1 MQKYTEEIFT
11 YSAYS
16 YIPKDINGQPARTRR
31 KDMACVFAH
40 FKTVNG
46 CNCFQSAEVKL
57 VPLDQIL
64 LLLFT
69 CLILQKK
76 TKELLLSVR

>member
-1 MQKYTEEIFT
+1 
-11 YSAYS
+11 
-16 YIPKDINGQPARTRR
+16 
-31 KDMACVFAH
+31 MACIFAH

-69 CLILQKK
+69 CLILVKDKRTAFVSKVSRIWPFQHKLQGVK
-76 TKELLLSVR
+76 RL